1 MAHPNA
7 TPVRFTAAQMQAIT
21 AHCEATGLPRNRVV
35 KLAIDQYLKIPT
47 AAK

>member
-21 AHCEATGLPRNRVV
+21 AHCEATGLPRNQVV
-35 KLAIDQYLKIPT
+35 KRAIDQYLQVAP
-47 AAK
+47 AK